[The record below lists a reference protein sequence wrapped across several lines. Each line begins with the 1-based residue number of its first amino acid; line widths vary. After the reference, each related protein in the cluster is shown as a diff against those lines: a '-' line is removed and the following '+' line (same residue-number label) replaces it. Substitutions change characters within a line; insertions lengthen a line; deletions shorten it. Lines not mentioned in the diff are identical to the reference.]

1 MSLRSLLRKEL
12 YWSRRHALGLAF
24 VLLVL
29 PAFFAGSSLLFQDVI
44 PRNTP
49 VAIVPQDESVGVEEL
64 GLISAGLGIYAEPV
78 VVDDAARARKLLDR
92 EAVYAVIEVPP
103 DIRQAGTDATF
114 RLTVDGSM
122 VPFKEPSKAIRSLMA
137 ARLDSFLDA
146 DVDVERVV
154 VGNDHDLSEYLV
166 PITLMGLIMLFAFTY
181 VPYNLAL
188 ESAAMDRIRLS
199 SSLEALV
206 GAKLAYF
213 TLLMALP
220 ILVFQGAIHFLGYD
234 VAAVAPGAVLALLL
248 TFLALA
254 AISMAVT
261 VLTRFG
267 STGRFVNAVL
277 FMGVLG
283 FSGLAYPVGYFSPLR
298 KAIVRAMPT
307 HYGMIVTRSSM
318 LKGAAP
324 ADFGDW
330 LLGLAVVAVLALLV
344 LQLSIAHHRRST

>member
-1 MSLRSLLRKEL
+1 MSLRSLLYKEL

-29 PAFFAGSSLLFQDVI
+29 PGFFAASSLLFQDVI

-49 VAIVPQDESVGVEEL
+49 VAIVPQDDSVEGAEL
-64 GLISAGLGIYAEPV
+64 GIISAGLGVYADPV
-78 VVDDAARARKLLDR
+78 IVDDSRRARELLDR
-92 EAVYAVIEVPP
+92 ETVYAVVEVPP
-103 DIRQAGTDATF
+103 DIREAGTDATF

-137 ARLDSFLDA
+137 ARLDSFLEA

-166 PITLMGLIMLFAFTY
+166 PIALMALFVLFAFTY
-181 VPYNLAL
+181 VPYNLVR
-188 ESAAMDRIRLS
+188 ESAALDRVRLE
-199 SSLEALV
+199 SSLEAVVGSKLV
-206 GAKLAYF
+206 YF
-213 TLLMALP
+213 SALVCLP
-220 ILVFQGAIHFLGYD
+220 IVVFQAAINVLEYD
-234 VAAVAPGAVLALLL
+234 VAALAPGTVLALVL
-248 TFLALA
+248 TFVALA

-267 STGRFVNAVL
+267 ATGRFVNAVL
-277 FMGVLG
+277 FMAVVG

-298 KAIVRAMPT
+298 KTIVRAMPT
-307 HYGMIVTRSSM
+307 HYGMVVTRSTM
-318 LKGAAP
+318 LKGATA

-330 LLGLAVVAVLALLV
+330 LLGLAGVALLALVV
-344 LQLSIAHHRRST
+344 LKLTIVHHRRST